1 MNTFQRKKL
10 HTLLSAAVFCMCA
23 LLATPSLHAA
33 PSRADTLYNEAA
45 QHVQEELTE
54 LRSVDRL
61 YGHIAAIKSRVESL
75 QSTIAEALA
84 AAAADVQDAADALAA
99 EEEAIYEA
107 GLEAS
112 QAYDEKYQEAMQE
125 NPQDYEAIAAAWRE
139 LQERRAELDARTATA
154 KLRYE
159 AAVEA
164 VAEVLN
170 GVSADISVRI
180 AALRGDGAQAEEIRK
195 ALAEYENEWAAVS
208 AAQRESEAGRAL
220 QAAAEAARGG
230 INVGTDGADYGAL
243 ARALASALE
252 AFIKY
257 VTAIDAVNV
266 ADAAAG
272 DVYDLSGRLLLRGV
286 TVETAERS
294 LPAGIYVVNGRK
306 VYLR

>member
-23 LLATPSLHAA
+23 LLSTPSLHAA

-84 AAAADVQDAADALAA
+84 AAAADVRDAADALAA

-125 NPQDYEAIAAAWRE
+125 NPQDYEAIAAAWQE

-195 ALAEYENEWAAVS
+195 ALAEYENEWAAAS

-230 INVGTDGADYGAL
+230 INVGTDGVDYGAL

-294 LPAGIYVVNGRK
+294 LPAGIYVMNGRK

>member
-84 AAAADVQDAADALAA
+84 AAAADVRDAVDALAA

-180 AALRGDGAQAEEIRK
+180 AALRRDGAQAEEIRK
-195 ALAEYENEWAAVS
+195 ALAEYENEWAAAS

-272 DVYDLSGRLLLRGV
+272 DVYDLSGRLLRGV

-294 LPAGIYVVNGRK
+294 LPAGIYVMNGRK

>member
-125 NPQDYEAIAAAWRE
+125 NPQDYEAIAAAWQE

-195 ALAEYENEWAAVS
+195 ALAEYENEWAAAS

-294 LPAGIYVVNGRK
+294 LPAGIYVMNGRK

>member
-23 LLATPSLHAA
+23 LLSTPSLHAA

-84 AAAADVQDAADALAA
+84 AAAADVRDAADALAA

-195 ALAEYENEWAAVS
+195 ALAEYENEWAAAS

-230 INVGTDGADYGAL
+230 INVGTDGVDYGAL

>member
-125 NPQDYEAIAAAWRE
+125 NPQDYEAIAAAWQE

-195 ALAEYENEWAAVS
+195 ALAEYENEWAAAS

-230 INVGTDGADYGAL
+230 IDVGTDGADYGAL

-294 LPAGIYVVNGRK
+294 LPAGIYVMNGRK

>member
-23 LLATPSLHAA
+23 LLAPPSLHAA

-84 AAAADVQDAADALAA
+84 AAAADVRDAADALAA

-195 ALAEYENEWAAVS
+195 ALAEYENEWAAAS

>member
-23 LLATPSLHAA
+23 LLATPSLQAA
-33 PSRADTLYNEAA
+33 PLRADTLYNEAV
-45 QHVQEELTE
+45 QHVQEELTA
-54 LRSVDRL
+54 LRSVNLL

-75 QSTIAEALA
+75 HSTIAETLA
-84 AAAADVQDAADALAA
+84 AAAADVRDAADALAA

-112 QAYDEKYQEAMQE
+112 KAYDEKYHEAMQE
-125 NPQDYEAIAAAWRE
+125 MPPNYEAIAAARQE
-139 LQERRAELDARTATA
+139 LQARRAELDARTATA

-159 AAVEA
+159 AAVED

-170 GVSADISVRI
+170 GVSADMSVRI
-180 AALRGDGAQAEEIRK
+180 ASLREDGAQAEEIRK
-195 ALAEYENEWAAVS
+195 MLAEYENEWAAAS

-220 QAAAEAARGG
+220 LAAAEAARGG
-230 INVGTDGADYGAL
+230 IDVWTDGTDYGAL

>member
-1 MNTFQRKKL
+1 M
-10 HTLLSAAVFCMCA
+10 
-23 LLATPSLHAA
+23 
-33 PSRADTLYNEAA
+33 
-45 QHVQEELTE
+45 
-54 LRSVDRL
+54 
-61 YGHIAAIKSRVESL
+61 
-75 QSTIAEALA
+75 
-84 AAAADVQDAADALAA
+84 
-99 EEEAIYEA
+99 
-107 GLEAS
+107 
-112 QAYDEKYQEAMQE
+112 
-125 NPQDYEAIAAAWRE
+125 
-139 LQERRAELDARTATA
+139 
-154 KLRYE
+154 
-159 AAVEA
+159 EA

-195 ALAEYENEWAAVS
+195 ALAEYENEWAAAS

>member
-54 LRSVDRL
+54 LRSVDLL
-61 YGHIAAIKSRVESL
+61 YGHIAAIKNRVESL

-99 EEEAIYEA
+99 EEAAIYEA

-125 NPQDYEAIAAAWRE
+125 NPQDYEAIAAAWQE

-195 ALAEYENEWAAVS
+195 ALAEYENEWAAAS

-230 INVGTDGADYGAL
+230 INVGTDGTDYGAL

-294 LPAGIYVVNGRK
+294 LPAGIYVMNGRK